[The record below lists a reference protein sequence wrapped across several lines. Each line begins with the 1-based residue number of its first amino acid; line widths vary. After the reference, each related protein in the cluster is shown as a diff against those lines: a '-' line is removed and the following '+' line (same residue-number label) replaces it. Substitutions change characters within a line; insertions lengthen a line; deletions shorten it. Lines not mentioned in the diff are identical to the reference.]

1 MRLTFLVALIVGAG
15 CSSRVP
21 QPLGRPV
28 LHPNLSDALA
38 RGFASLV
45 GRAPFTT
52 QLWLDDAA
60 GFEARWDTD
69 ADGSIDASGVR
80 PHKVRFERPGV
91 YEPSVT
97 LSAPGQPDLT
107 LRQRVV
113 VLGDAPVPSAPA
125 RYGVNEDLG
134 WDPPRQ
140 IPAEIAL
147 MKDSGVAWVRLPVRW
162 QWLEPQRGLYV
173 WDRYED
179 AVDQARDAGL
189 ELLAVLGGT
198 PLWSS
203 GVDRRALPRGVD
215 WDSFEPRDTRD
226 FAAYVY
232 RVVERFSGRIGAYEL
247 MNEPNSP
254 VHWNPRPDVAR
265 FIELLCAGYLAAK
278 YADPNAVIVAG
289 GLNGNGLSL
298 GWEAPESRDFLRAI
312 YSGPGARCFDVMAI
326 HPFAHPTEDGVAALQ
341 SWIDETKRFM
351 TAQGD
356 RRELWLT
363 ETGWSSGRSLWGHTT
378 ISEKQQAEWVRAIYL
393 DIVGPQKIFWYNFKE
408 DRANPTDPEGQWGWL
423 RYDLTPKPAFRA
435 FSDLRR
441 LGVTDATRPPR
452 S

>member
-1 MRLTFLVALIVGAG
+1 VSGG
-15 CSSRVP
+15 CSSRVE
-21 QPLGRPV
+21 PLRGQPV
-28 LHPNLSDALA
+28 LHPNLDDALA
-38 RGFASLV
+38 SGFATVV
-45 GRAPFTT
+45 GRAPFAT
-52 QLWLDDAA
+52 QLWLDGAS
-60 GFEARWDTD
+60 GFTARWDTD
-69 ADGSIDASGVR
+69 GDGSLDASGVLSQTA
-80 PHKVRFERPGV
+80 RFRAAGV

-107 LRQRVV
+107 LRQRIV
-113 VLGDAPVPSAPA
+113 VLGDTSVRSEPG
-125 RYGVNEDLG
+125 RFGVNEDLG
-134 WDPPRQ
+134 WDPPAQ
-140 IPAEIAL
+140 IPAQIAL
-147 MKDSGVAWVRLPVRW
+147 MKDVGVEWVRMPVRW
-162 QWLEPQRGLYV
+162 QWLEPQRGDFF
-173 WDRYED
+173 WERYESR
-179 AVDQARDAGL
+179 VDQARGAGL

-203 GVDRRALPRGVD
+203 GIDRRALPRGVD
-215 WDSFEPRDTRD
+215 WDSFEPRETRD

-232 RVVERFSGRIGAYEL
+232 RVVERFRGRIGAYEM

-254 VHWNPRPDVAR
+254 AHWNPRPNASR

-298 GWEAPESRDFLRAI
+298 GWEAPESRDFLKAI
-312 YSGPGARCFDVMAI
+312 YAGQGARCFDVMAI
-326 HPFAHPTEDGVAALQ
+326 HPFAHPTENGIVALQ

-378 ISEKQQAEWVRAIYL
+378 ISEEQQAAWVGAIYQGV
-393 DIVGPQKIFWYNFKE
+393 VGPQKIFWYNFKE
-408 DRANPTDPEGQWGWL
+408 DRADPTDPEAQWGWL
-423 RYDLTPKPAFRA
+423 RYDLTPKPAFKT

-441 LGVTDATRPPR
+441 LGVTDATQPPR